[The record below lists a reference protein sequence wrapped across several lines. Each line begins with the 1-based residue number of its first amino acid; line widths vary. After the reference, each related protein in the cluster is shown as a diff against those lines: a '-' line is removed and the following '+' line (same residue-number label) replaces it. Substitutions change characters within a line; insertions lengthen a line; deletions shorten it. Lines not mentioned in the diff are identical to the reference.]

1 MAGRKRKASGGGC
14 GTLLVAAIVLS
25 YLTEG
30 ANAVPWAALLVLGGI
45 GVGLWLLWRHL
56 TRPKTPTAKDLSARL
71 DAVTSMGG
79 SSSGAHFEILV
90 ADLLRAM
97 GHEARVLGGSGDQG
111 VDVIAVYHGERVA
124 VQCKNY
130 TRRIGNKPIQE
141 VYAGARHHG
150 CQKAWVTAPAGYTK
164 GAEELAKSTGVM
176 LFEEGHLR
184 RWIGQVDKAEK
195 MRAGAQRKRP
205 EAARPGRRCANCG
218 TETRPNDAFCT
229 SCGAFVV

>member
-1 MAGRKRKASGGGC
+1 MARRKRKASGGGC
-14 GTLLVAAIVLS
+14 GTLLLVAIALG

-30 ANAVPWAALLVLGGI
+30 ADAVPWVTLLVLGCT
-45 GVGLWLLWRHL
+45 GVAIWLLWRRL
-56 TRPKTPTAKDLSARL
+56 ARPKTSTARDLSARL

-79 SSSGAHFEILV
+79 SSSGAQLEILV

-130 TRRIGNKPIQE
+130 KRRVGNKPIQE

-150 CQKAWVTAPAGYTK
+150 CSKAWVVAPAGYTS
-164 GAEELAKSTGVM
+164 GAQQLAKSTGVM

-184 RWIGQVDKAEK
+184 RWIGQVDKAE
-195 MRAGAQRKRP
+195 
-205 EAARPGRRCANCG
+205 
-218 TETRPNDAFCT
+218 
-229 SCGAFVV
+229 